1 VEAISYVGKV
11 ISDVVKFIYAP
22 FKWLYNFFSSI
33 PEKLFNALYSAA
45 SSVGLGW
52 LIDSISGTSGGKA
65 KTPEAKTP
73 EAKSPTEAAVAAI
86 EQPKIEIDEESF
98 SRVFGAAK
106 TQEMLGKKELGFSQK
121 AVNVGMDNAE
131 LIAMSDVLK
140 RTIDPFGI
148 GGAVQS
154 LTGFDLT
161 GAAVQGL
168 TGISP
173 VSTSQ
178 TVASPVAGTTIDE
191 RVQRDL
197 ATSEPEMA
205 SVGGPELGAIAES
218 SDAQVEKLTLMVGI
232 LQSMLD
238 NQRETTGNTSYAAEL
253 ASMNEI
259 PKKPI
264 RTYPLSTGKYAQS
277 ANKKI
282 QNASQTGR
290 S

>member
-1 VEAISYVGKV
+1 MLAKKELGFSQKA
-11 ISDVVKFIYAP
+11 VKTKPA
-22 FKWLYNFFSSI
+22 
-33 PEKLFNALYSAA
+33 E
-45 SSVGLGW
+45 
-52 LIDSISGTSGGKA
+52 T
-65 KTPEAKTP
+65 
-73 EAKSPTEAAVAAI
+73 KSPAEAAVAAI

-98 SRVFGAAK
+98 SRIFGAAK
-106 TQEMLGKKELGFSQK
+106 TQEMLAKKELGFSQK
-121 AVNVGMDNAE
+121 DAFDAMKNA
-131 LIAMSDVLK
+131 M
-140 RTIDPFGI
+140 DPFGV

-161 GAAVQGL
+161 GAAAQGL

-173 VSTSQ
+173 ASTSQ
-178 TVASPVAGTTIDE
+178 TVASPIAATTIDE
-191 RVQRDL
+191 RIQRDL

-218 SDAQVEKLTLMVGI
+218 SDVQVEKLTLMVGL

-238 NQRETTGNTSYAAEL
+238 NQRETTGNTSYPAEL

-277 ANKKI
+277 ASKQIK
-282 QNASQTGR
+282 NASQTG
-290 S
+290 